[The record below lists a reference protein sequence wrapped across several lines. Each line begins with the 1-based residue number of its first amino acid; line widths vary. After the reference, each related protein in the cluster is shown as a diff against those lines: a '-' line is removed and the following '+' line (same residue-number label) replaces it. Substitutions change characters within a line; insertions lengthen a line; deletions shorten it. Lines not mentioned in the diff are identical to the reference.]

1 LNDSFKPLPR
11 PPTFHHGGRARN
23 CAYTER
29 MAFGPPFTRKRPG
42 ADRPDGRTVLLVL
55 IFAGVALVMGA
66 VLFVLMR

>member
-1 LNDSFKPLPR
+1 
-11 PPTFHHGGRARN
+11 
-23 CAYTER
+23 

-42 ADRPDGRTVLLVL
+42 ADRPDGRTGLLVL